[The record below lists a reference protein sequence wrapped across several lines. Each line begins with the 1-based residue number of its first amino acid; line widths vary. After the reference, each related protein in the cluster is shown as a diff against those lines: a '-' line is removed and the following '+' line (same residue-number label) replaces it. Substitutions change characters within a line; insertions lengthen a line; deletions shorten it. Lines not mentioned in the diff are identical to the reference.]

1 MPDAG
6 SAAELPARVGVVG
19 GGQMGAGIAH
29 AFLAAGSTVVVRE
42 ASAAA
47 AWAAEQR
54 IRASLEKAAERH
66 RLDRDLD
73 DVLGGLVVTTD
84 LVALADAELVIEAV
98 PEDAALKVRVLTE
111 VESVATGVVATN
123 TSSLP
128 VGELATAL
136 SEPARLL
143 GLHFFNPVPL
153 SSLVEIVVPD
163 GAGPDLPARAAGWV
177 RALGRTPV
185 TVRDSPGFAT
195 SRLGVALALEAIRMV
210 EQGVAS
216 ARDIDVAMELG
227 YQHQMGPLRT
237 TDLVGLDVRLAI
249 AEQLHDRLG
258 PRFRPPQMLRDLVA
272 AGHLGRKAGRG
283 FYDWD

>member
-1 MPDAG
+1 MPEPMSTG
-6 SAAELPARVGVVG
+6 ELPARVGVVG

-29 AFLAAGSTVVVRE
+29 AFLAAGSAVVVRE

-47 AWAAEQR
+47 ARAAEQR
-54 IRASLEKAAERH
+54 VRASLEKAADRQ

-73 DVLGGLVVTTD
+73 EVLGGLVVTTD
-84 LVALADAELVIEAV
+84 LAALAGAELVIEAV
-98 PEDAALKVRVLTE
+98 PEDAALKARVLAELET
-111 VESVATGVVATN
+111 VATGVVATN

-128 VGELATAL
+128 VGELAAAL
-136 SEPARLL
+136 SDPTRFL

-153 SSLVEIVVPD
+153 SSLVEIVVPE

-195 SRLGVALALEAIRMV
+195 SRLGVALAMEAIRMV

-227 YQHQMGPLRT
+227 YRHQMGPLRT

-258 PRFRPPQMLRDLVA
+258 PRFEPPQMLRDLVN
-272 AGHLGRKAGRG
+272 AGHLGRKTGRG
-283 FYDWD
+283 FHDWD